1 LTKIFF
7 YTTITTKVI
16 VIIVIKWGDFM
27 RLSTRARYGTRLMLE
42 LALNFDKGTIFLKHI
57 AEKEEIS
64 EKYLSHLVIPLRA
77 SGLIS
82 SSRGAHGGYK
92 LAKSPSQITLKEI
105 VQTLEGG
112 ISFVECIKNPS
123 VCHRASKC
131 ATRSIW
137 EKLDEKISDELSSVT
152 LEDLMNL
159 QKEMN

>member
-1 LTKIFF
+1 
-7 YTTITTKVI
+7 
-16 VIIVIKWGDFM
+16 M

-42 LALNFDKGTIFLKHI
+42 LALNFNKGTIFLKDI

-64 EKYLSHLVIPLRA
+64 EKYLSHLVIPLKS

-82 SSRGAHGGYK
+82 SSRGAHGGYR
-92 LAKSPSQITLKEI
+92 LAKSPPQITLKEI

-112 ISFVECIKNPS
+112 ISCVECVKNPS

-137 EKLDEKISDELSSVT
+137 KKLDEKIADELSSVT
-152 LEDLMNL
+152 LEDLANS
-159 QKEMN
+159 QKEIN

>member
-1 LTKIFF
+1 
-7 YTTITTKVI
+7 
-16 VIIVIKWGDFM
+16 M

-42 LALNFDKGTIFLKHI
+42 LALNFNKGTIFLKDI

-64 EKYLSHLVIPLRA
+64 EKYLSHLVIPLKS

-112 ISFVECIKNPS
+112 ISCVECVKNPS
-123 VCHRASKC
+123 ICSRVSKC
-131 ATRSIW
+131 VTRGIW
-137 EKLDEKISDELSSVT
+137 EKLDEKISDELSSIT
-152 LEDLMNL
+152 LEDLVNS
-159 QKEMN
+159 QKEIN